1 MTAFVMFSKVE
12 LFANFKPEWLVVA
25 PFLTGEIK
33 RMSRIGGSAGE
44 WGWGGEGRRGEKGRH
59 VLSREINGLPPGVSQ
74 TRAMKQ
80 TAKVRPRIYT

>member
-44 WGWGGEGRRGEKGRH
+44 WGWGGRGEEERRGVMCCHGKLTVYLQEFRKH
-59 VLSREINGLPPGVSQ
+59 GL
-74 TRAMKQ
+74 
-80 TAKVRPRIYT
+80 